1 MRRLKIIVIAIGFA
15 VIGAIL
21 PMTGSIFFSWQLAL
35 QRESHILFEYSTR
48 MLERARYTVN
58 QARQIL
64 TSLENHKG
72 NLLPCSP
79 EHINWMQNE
88 QASVMEVQ
96 SIAYFKNGYESC
108 TGCSNINPQTARS
121 KTDFIL
127 PDGLEIASTYH
138 AKIPLIALRKNTN
151 YDIFIDPKRLSD
163 IIVPEEIWLAI
174 IYNGKLLT
182 QHHKIKS
189 SVLREIMSTINTNKL
204 SKYYEKHAEKERLKP
219 ATDLKRDKV
228 LIIAK
233 QLVSINQYGPF
244 YFIAVEPEYFI
255 YDSYKK
261 LLFILLPFG
270 LVTAAFIAGLVIYFS
285 NKRLSFKAELKAA
298 LNNNELCVHY
308 QPIVHT
314 ALETCFGAEALVRWQ
329 RPSGQMVRPDLFIPY
344 AEENGMIS
352 SITNR
357 VIDMVFD
364 DMGELLKCNKQLHI
378 SINVAYEDIQTG
390 QLFTLLES
398 KIKQT
403 KIQRNQIWIELI
415 ERTCMKAEKVTSMI
429 AHAREL
435 GYVVVIDDFGT
446 GFSNLSYLRTLP
458 LDVLK
463 IDKEFIDSLGMHAV
477 TSNVTDHIIK
487 IAKSLN
493 LQLVAEG
500 VETQAQFDYLKEK
513 NVDYIQGYFFSKPL
527 PVKEFI
533 QFLYQLNKEPLKINS

>member
-35 QRESHILFEYSTR
+35 QRENHILFEYSTR

-58 QARQIL
+58 QARHIL

-96 SIAYFKNGYESC
+96 SIAYFKNGYELC

-189 SVLREIMSTINTNKL
+189 SVLREIMGTINTNKL

-255 YDSYKK
+255 YNSYKK

-329 RPSGQMVRPDLFIPY
+329 RPNGQMVRPDLFIPY
-344 AEENGMIS
+344 AEENGLIS